1 MAGARAKPK
10 CDVVGG
16 KRLPDLKSLQA
27 GKSKRRKLQEGKE
40 KKKIPQTTST
50 RNQKMLHLDPALSK
64 AAVGLDTGGLGKK
77 PRLQEPV
84 ASILRNECFTPKWSP
99 VPQISSSLLACAGSK
114 AGCRCL
120 LLYSKSRAVLVSP
133 SPPPSFPEPGD
144 QYSTGVQTKKVKVK
158 C

>member
-1 MAGARAKPK
+1 MAGARVKPK

-27 GKSKRRKLQEGKE
+27 GKSKRRKLQEGK
-40 KKKIPQTTST
+40 KQKQKTNKKIPQTTCT

-84 ASILRNECFTPKWSP
+84 ASMLRNECFTPKWSP
-99 VPQISSSLLACAGSK
+99 VPQISSSLLACAVSK

-120 LLYSKSRAVLVSP
+120 LLYSESRAVLGSP
-133 SPPPSFPEPGD
+133 NPLPSF
-144 QYSTGVQTKKVKVK
+144 SRAR
-158 C
+158 